1 MGEFTII
8 EKHMGWAEVVMNRPS
23 RKNALIPGMAREI
36 AEAVNGLSK
45 QGDVAAIVLRGSEGA
60 FCSGIDLKVLQAE
73 AGDPDYHGDWDA
85 EAVREMHYALY
96 RSNKPIIGSL
106 ERYAI
111 NAGAAM
117 VFACDLVVAG
127 ESSFLQIGE
136 IQQGSDIP
144 MNAGWLRV
152 KSNEAVL
159 ARLALLG
166 DRVSALELQ
175 QLQLVTKIVP
185 DDDVL
190 ETTRA
195 LAARLSG
202 FPQGAS
208 QVIKERLRSMRPED
222 PDLVF
227 PRSSNNA
234 LLNAAQV
241 RS

>member
-1 MGEFTII
+1 
-8 EKHMGWAEVVMNRPS
+8 
-23 RKNALIPGMAREI
+23 
-36 AEAVNGLSK
+36 LSK

-60 FCSGIDLKVLQAE
+60 FCSGIDLKVLQAKP
-73 AGDPDYHGDWDA
+73 GDPDYHGDWDA

-136 IQQGSDIP
+136 IQQGADIP

-175 QLQLVTKIVP
+175 QLQLVTKIVL
-185 DDDVL
+185 DDEV
-190 ETTRA
+190 
-195 LAARLSG
+195 LAATRVLAERLSG

-208 QVIKERLRSMRPED
+208 QVIKERLRSTRPED

-227 PRSSNNA
+227 PKSSNNA

>member
-1 MGEFTII
+1 
-8 EKHMGWAEVVMNRPS
+8 
-23 RKNALIPGMAREI
+23 
-36 AEAVNGLSK
+36 
-45 QGDVAAIVLRGSEGA
+45 
-60 FCSGIDLKVLQAE
+60 
-73 AGDPDYHGDWDA
+73 
-85 EAVREMHYALY
+85 
-96 RSNKPIIGSL
+96 
-106 ERYAI
+106 
-111 NAGAAM
+111 
-117 VFACDLVVAG
+117 VAG

-166 DRVSALELQ
+166 DRVPALELQ

-185 DDDVL
+185 DDEV
-190 ETTRA
+190 
-195 LAARLSG
+195 LAATRVLAERLSG

-208 QVIKERLRSMRPED
+208 QVIKERLRSTRPED

-227 PRSSNNA
+227 PKSSNNA